1 MTVFQWHLKKDY
13 IYNIWITYVRNEN
26 TKTWYLKFNAL
37 WQSSVKRYLLTEDCC
52 KAWNFKYQIL
62 VFSFLTYIIISL
74 FPPIDMVI
82 EHSFMNYSYT
92 AKIYIHFKGFQTKK
106 TTDLKLKFHAKTAAI
121 FSQMNKTLNLQ
132 YHDIFCI
139 IWHHIKV
146 FAKYVHQKWVY
157 PVIWWATRKVKPA
170 RFLETVIL
178 YEAFCGNF

>member
-52 KAWNFKYQIL
+52 KAWNFKYQIW

-92 AKIYIHFKGFQTKK
+92 AKIYIHLYLYIYIYIYIYT
-106 TTDLKLKFHAKTAAI
+106 
-121 FSQMNKTLNLQ
+121 S
-132 YHDIFCI
+132 
-139 IWHHIKV
+139 KV
-146 FAKYVHQKWVY
+146 FKQRKQLIWNLSFMLKQQQSSAKWIK
-157 PVIWWATRKVKPA
+157 R
-170 RFLETVIL
+170 
-178 YEAFCGNF
+178 